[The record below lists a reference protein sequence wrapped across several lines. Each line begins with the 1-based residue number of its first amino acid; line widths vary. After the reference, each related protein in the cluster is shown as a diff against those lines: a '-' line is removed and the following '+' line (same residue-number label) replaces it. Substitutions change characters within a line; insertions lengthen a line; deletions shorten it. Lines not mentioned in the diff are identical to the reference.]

1 MSADSVHGYW
11 EGRGLMLL
19 WLSLLAP
26 AVAWA
31 FDQGASYALVKP
43 VCFANAKYM
52 LTVISGVALAIVI
65 AGGVVGRACLRRA
78 GDGNVDGGSRT
89 DRSYFLAL
97 VAIGFNVLVGLLIV
111 FATIPQFV
119 LSPCE

>member
-43 VCFANAKYM
+43 VCLANAKYM

>member
-1 MSADSVHGYW
+1 
-11 EGRGLMLL
+11 MLL

-43 VCFANAKYM
+43 VCFANATYA
-52 LTVISGVALAIVI
+52 LTLISAVALAIVI
-65 AGGVVGRACLRRA
+65 AGGLLGRACLRRA
-78 GDGNVDGGSRT
+78 GEGRVDGGTRT

-97 VAIGFNVLVGLLIV
+97 VAIGFNALVGLLIV
-111 FATIPQFV
+111 FATVPQFV